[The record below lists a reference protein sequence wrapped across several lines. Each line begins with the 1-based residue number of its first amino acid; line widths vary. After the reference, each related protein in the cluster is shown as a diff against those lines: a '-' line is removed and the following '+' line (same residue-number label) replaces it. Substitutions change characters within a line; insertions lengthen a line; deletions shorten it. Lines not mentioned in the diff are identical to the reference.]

1 MRKQFV
7 FLAAVLTLVMGL
19 AACGEDNGSTAS
31 VTPGMLVVTNNTG
44 EDLNEMDI
52 SVSSEEEAWDEVN
65 LFNGKV
71 LKHGESIEIPV
82 SAFPKNE
89 KNDLSF
95 TGENNSYF
103 KMEVDV
109 KTAGSISVEKG
120 DLFQPEDED

>member
-7 FLAAVLTLVMGL
+7 LLAAVLTLVMGL

-52 SVSSEEEAWDEVN
+52 SVSSEEE
-65 LFNGKV
+65 V

-89 KNDLSF
+89 KYDLSF